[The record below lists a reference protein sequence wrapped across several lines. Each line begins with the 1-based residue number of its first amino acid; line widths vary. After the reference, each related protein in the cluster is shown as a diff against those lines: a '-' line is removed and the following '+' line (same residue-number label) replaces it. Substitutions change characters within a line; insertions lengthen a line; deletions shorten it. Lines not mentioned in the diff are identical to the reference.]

1 VPAGAVEERERSTA
15 LEQQYRVHSA
25 HGVLVVAQALDQLHR
40 RDDSASRDL
49 ILVASY
55 QVWWLLDDGSQGA
68 TTVASRDEAKEL
80 LDEKRLELRVLA
92 CPGACPADA
101 LDPHACSPG
110 QVLCARDPATSPPT
124 SNRGRPPPRG

>member
-1 VPAGAVEERERSTA
+1 MPAGAVEERERSTA

-80 LDEKRLELRVLA
+80 LDEKRL
-92 CPGACPADA
+92 
-101 LDPHACSPG
+101 
-110 QVLCARDPATSPPT
+110 
-124 SNRGRPPPRG
+124 